1 MESKGRHL
9 VYVSKAS
16 INLLIS
22 RLRDEGWHVDATT
35 CARDVRIAAQ
45 RKIVS
50 LGFIDYSTLP
60 HNRDIDS
67 LNEFISIPNIRWVSA
82 TTAEQLNCEILRRS
96 IRDHCFYCVT
106 APHED
111 SHVIYSINRAFRMSM
126 TGEFD
131 AKNVNSFDDE
141 CEMVG
146 SSSAMQALFRTIGK
160 VAKSDASVFI
170 FSEYGTGK
178 ELTATEIHKRS
189 GRADSPFVVINCDAI
204 PPQLLQS
211 ELFGYERGAFT
222 GATHRKIGRLEEAD
236 GGTLFLDEIGDMQL
250 ESQVNLLRFLEERK
264 LQRLG
269 GRDSIM
275 IDARIIS
282 ATHCDIEQMVREG
295 RFRSDLYHR
304 LCVLSIK
311 EPPLRERG
319 QDIELLAWHML
330 DRYKNDPGRR
340 LHGLSADAVRVLHSY
355 D

>member
-1 MESKGRHL
+1 
-9 VYVSKAS
+9 
-16 INLLIS
+16 
-22 RLRDEGWHVDATT
+22 
-35 CARDVRIAAQ
+35 
-45 RKIVS
+45 
-50 LGFIDYSTLP
+50 
-60 HNRDIDS
+60 
-67 LNEFISIPNIRWVSA
+67 
-82 TTAEQLNCEILRRS
+82 
-96 IRDHCFYCVT
+96 
-106 APHED
+106 
-111 SHVIYSINRAFRMSM
+111 M

-141 CEMVG
+141 CEMVV
-146 SSSAMQALFRTIGK
+146 SSSAMQALFRTISK

-170 FSEYGTGK
+170 FGEYGTRK

-275 IDARIIS
+275 IGARIIS
-282 ATHCDIEQMVREG
+282 ATHCDIEQMIREG

-304 LCVLSIK
+304 LYVLSIK
-311 EPPLRERG
+311 EPPLHERD

-340 LHGLSADAVRVLHSY
+340 LHGLSADAVRALHSY